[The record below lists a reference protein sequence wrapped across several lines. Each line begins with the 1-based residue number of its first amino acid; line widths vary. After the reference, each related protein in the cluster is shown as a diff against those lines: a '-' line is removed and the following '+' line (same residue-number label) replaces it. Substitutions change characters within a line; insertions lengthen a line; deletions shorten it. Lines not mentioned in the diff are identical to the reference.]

1 MKLYVDRL
9 EGELAVCETE
19 TGERLTLAL
28 DDLPDGVR
36 EGSVLEQD
44 ERGGWRLNPE
54 AEERRRQELFARQE
68 DLFDE

>member
-1 MKLYVDRL
+1 MMLFVDRM
-9 EGELAVCETE
+9 ESGLAVCETE
-19 TGERLTLAL
+19 DGEFLTISSAV
-28 DDLPDGVR
+28 LPHGVR